1 MDTSLPTPMTARVY
15 VNLPEGK
22 TWKMGDHGGPK
33 NDFAHGPTRQG
44 SMISARA
51 PLHRSWWPPPTPAVP
66 CHPADPDPTQI
77 WPILIHHLSTCAT
90 VFYSLFLCLSFKQ
103 PRSIS
108 NVSISWRNGSWIKFR
123 RSFWKMRGNRQI
135 PRETPKALPASSIY
149 HPWFFHGFF
158 PSKMTTGYHR
168 STSVAS
174 PKILANGRSASVPK
188 MVKRC
193 QKMSEIALRNLS
205 FADLEPWRNGVGY
218 KILIDVIYI
227 YKVTTW
233 HAGLSKTLKD
243 KQFQ

>member
-1 MDTSLPTPMTARVY
+1 MPPRGS
-15 VNLPEGK
+15 
-22 TWKMGDHGGPK
+22 GP
-33 NDFAHGPTRQG
+33 
-44 SMISARA
+44 
-51 PLHRSWWPPPTPAVP
+51 
-66 CHPADPDPTQI
+66 DPDLTYPHPSSIDLCHCILQSVSMSFFQTASKHFKRQHFMAKRILNQI
-77 WPILIHHLSTCAT
+77 QA
-90 VFYSLFLCLSFKQ
+90 FFLK
-103 PRSIS
+103 
-108 NVSISWRNGSWIKFR
+108 NE
-123 RSFWKMRGNRQI
+123 GNRQI

-227 YKVTTW
+227 YKVTT
-233 HAGLSKTLKD
+233 
-243 KQFQ
+243 

>member
-123 RSFWKMRGNRQI
+123 RSFWKMRGTGRSREKP
-135 PRETPKALPASSIY
+135 PRLYRLHQFIT
-149 HPWFFHGFF
+149 HGFSMGF
-158 PSKMTTGYHR
+158 SHQKWPQDTTGPPPWHLPKSWPMVGVPR
-168 STSVAS
+168 SQKWS
-174 PKILANGRSASVPK
+174 KD
-188 MVKRC
+188 VKRC
-193 QKMSEIALRNLS
+193 QR
-205 FADLEPWRNGVGY
+205 
-218 KILIDVIYI
+218 
-227 YKVTTW
+227 
-233 HAGLSKTLKD
+233 
-243 KQFQ
+243 